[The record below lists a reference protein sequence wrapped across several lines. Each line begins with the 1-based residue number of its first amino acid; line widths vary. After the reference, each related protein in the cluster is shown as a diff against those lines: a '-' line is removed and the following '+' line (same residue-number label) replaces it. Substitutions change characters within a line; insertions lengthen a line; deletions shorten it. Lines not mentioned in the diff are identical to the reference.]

1 MVDICIL
8 LLCTNPRIFPSNKT
22 RCVYICGSLRDF
34 RVVLGL
40 QESQQYCWAS
50 KWTEK
55 TPAGLKVVKS
65 FLPPVERCENSQNS
79 VTDLPFILF
88 PTKTIKHYTEKLP
101 PKLCVSRA
109 KCCNYLLIFEYLKC
123 LPIRLKF
130 PAPKLA
136 RIESLQGGAEVL
148 QQTI

>member
-8 LLCTNPRIFPSNKT
+8 YVYSYLFIYIHFFLICKNSRIFPSNKT

-40 QESQQYCWAS
+40 QESQQYCWAN

-55 TPAGLKVVKS
+55 NPAGLKVVKS
-65 FLPPVERCENSQNS
+65 LLPLVERCGNIQNS

-88 PTKTIKHYTEKLP
+88 PTKTIEKIHRKNS
-101 PKLCVSRA
+101 PKLCVSPP

-123 LPIRLKF
+123 LPIR
-130 PAPKLA
+130 
-136 RIESLQGGAEVL
+136 I
-148 QQTI
+148 